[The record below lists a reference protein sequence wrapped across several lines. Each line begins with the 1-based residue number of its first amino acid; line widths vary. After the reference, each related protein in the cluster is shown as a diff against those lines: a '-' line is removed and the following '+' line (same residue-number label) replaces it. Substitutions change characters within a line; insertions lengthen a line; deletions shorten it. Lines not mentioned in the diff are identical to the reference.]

1 MRNNTADLA
10 QSITWTGSKQTYYTA
25 RIIVDKDL
33 ANDFYRALPIF
44 AGLMTL
50 LTLRLGLSSVT
61 VTLRHMLR
69 RLSRQRGGADETV
82 VDCGQQAVEP
92 SQRYG

>member
-50 LTLRLGLSSVT
+50 LMLRLGLSSVT
-61 VTLRHMLR
+61 HPAAHVASSLSAER
-69 RLSRQRGGADETV
+69 RGR
-82 VDCGQQAVEP
+82 
-92 SQRYG
+92 